1 MHEKPIHERSEVSC
15 GGCVP
20 VCPENVVHL
29 EKRTDLSIL
38 AQEKTLLHRDTAPR
52 CVNCGEPV
60 APQAM
65 LDHIAKL
72 LGDSPVSSTL
82 RKYCLECRKTMY

>member
-1 MHEKPIHERSEVSC
+1 MS
-15 GGCVP
+15 
-20 VCPENVVHL
+20 N
-29 EKRTDLSIL
+29 LSIL
-38 AQEKTLLHRDTAPR
+38 IREKTPLHRDTAPR
-52 CVNCGEPV
+52 CVKCGEPI

-65 LDHIAKL
+65 LDHITKL